1 MKPFDAD
8 AMLATARKH
17 TGLSDL
23 GAPDPTEAFQVLVA
37 AMNEQAQIAP
47 DRRDHAEAFLVRL
60 LANRMW
66 MAKDIADHPEILDEP
81 LRTPVVIL
89 PQPRTGS
96 TKLQRML
103 GAGDSFQNMLWWQ
116 IHNIARRPGLSD
128 GGAALRR
135 AETKTFDDWALRIV
149 PDLVKGHMLFADEPE
164 EEQMLN
170 EETFWSPK
178 LSMQLSGLGL
188 ARWLDGRDDS
198 SVYDRLVTQLR
209 YIQWQHYD
217 GSRPFLLKSPLNV
230 GKEDQLMR
238 VFGRGFRSI
247 CPHRDPVNIVVSI
260 AQTCDYYRRM
270 FSDVPTEQIA
280 RIFGV
285 ICLRGFSSAARRHI
299 AWRDAN
305 PDMAVL
311 DLAFGEINANTA
323 DVLER
328 VYDFLGLELTDDIR
342 RRVAAWEGDGARNK
356 FGRGSYQPEQFG
368 LTRAQIHKEFE
379 EYLDRFGAYI

>member
-1 MKPFDAD
+1 MRAFDAE
-8 AMLATARKH
+8 AMLSAARAR

-23 GAPDPTEAFQVLVA
+23 GAPDPTEAFGVLVA

-60 LANRMW
+60 LANRLW
-66 MAKDIADHPEILDEP
+66 MTQDLKDNPQIERAP
-81 LRTPVVIL
+81 LKTPVVIL
-89 PQPRTGS
+89 PLPRTGS
-96 TKLQRML
+96 TKLQRLL
-103 GAGDSFQNMLWWQ
+103 GASDSFQTMLWWQ

-128 GGAALRR
+128 GGAAQRR
-135 AETKTFDDWALRIV
+135 AETKAFDDWALSVV

-198 SVYDRLVTQLR
+198 GVYDRLVTQLK

-230 GKEDQLMR
+230 GKEDQPTR
-238 VFGRGFRSI
+238 VFGRSFRSI

-260 AQTCDYYRRM
+260 AQTCDYYRQM
-270 FSDVPTEQIA
+270 FSDVPTDKVA
-280 RIFGV
+280 KIFGV
-285 ICLRGFSSAARRHI
+285 ICLRGFSTAATRHM

-311 DLAFGEINANTA
+311 DLAFRDINAKTM
-323 DVLER
+323 DVLEQ
-328 VYDFLGLELTDDIR
+328 VYAFLDLDLTDAIR
-342 RRVAAWEGDGARNK
+342 GRVAAWESDGARNK
-356 FGRGSYQPEQFG
+356 FARGSYEPEQFG
-368 LTRAQIHKEFE
+368 LTKAQIHKAFE
-379 EYLDRFGAYI
+379 EYLDRFGSFI

>member
-1 MKPFDAD
+1 MQPFDAD
-8 AMLATARKH
+8 ELLAAARAR

-23 GAPDPTEAFQVLVA
+23 GTPDPNEAFRILVG
-37 AMNEQAQIAP
+37 AMNDQGQIAP
-47 DRRDHAEAFLVRL
+47 DRRDHVKAFLIRL

-66 MAKDIADHPEILDEP
+66 MAQDIKDHPAILDQP
-81 LRTPVVIL
+81 LKTPVVIL

-96 TKLQRML
+96 TKLQRLL
-103 GAGDSFQNMLWWQ
+103 GASDNFQNMLWWQ
-116 IHNIARRPGLSD
+116 IYNIARRPGLPD
-128 GGAALRR
+128 GGAGLRR
-135 AETKTFDDWALRIV
+135 QETRDFDAWALSVV

-198 SVYDRLVTQLR
+198 HVYDRLVIQLK
-209 YIQWQHYD
+209 YMQWQHYD

-260 AQTCDYYRRM
+260 AQACEYYRRM
-270 FSDVPTEQIA
+270 FSDVPPEKVA
-280 RIFGV
+280 RIFGT

-311 DLAFGEINANTA
+311 DLAFNDINRNTH

-328 VYDFLGLELTDDIR
+328 IYAFLGLELTPAIR
-342 RRVAAWEGDGARNK
+342 QKVDAWERDAERNR
-356 FGRGSYQPEQFG
+356 FGRGSYTPEQFG
-368 LTRAQIHKEFE
+368 LTKAQIHTEFE